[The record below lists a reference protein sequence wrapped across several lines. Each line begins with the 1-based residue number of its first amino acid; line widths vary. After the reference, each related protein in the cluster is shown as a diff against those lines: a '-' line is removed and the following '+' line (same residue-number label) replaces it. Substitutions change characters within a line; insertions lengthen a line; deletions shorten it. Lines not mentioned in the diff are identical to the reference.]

1 MNVVTHPNQ
10 TGEAGTRKSDP
21 LLQPLRIKN
30 VLFRNR
36 IMSTSH
42 ASTLDDGGI
51 PKERYQRY
59 HEEKAKGGIALT
71 MFGGSS
77 MVSRDLSWGGGQIDV
92 SGDEV
97 IPYLQEFSARVHGHG
112 AAIMCQISHLGRRAD
127 AMGWNWLPTVGPSPI
142 RETRHRNFPREMD
155 AHDIAR
161 IVKEYAVAAKRCQ
174 EGGWTVSKRSPAG
187 I

>member
-1 MNVVTHPNQ
+1 MN
-10 TGEAGTRKSDP
+10 DP

-30 VLFRNR
+30 LTLRNR

-42 ASTLDDGGI
+42 ASTLDDGGM

-77 MVSRDLSWGGGQIDV
+77 MVSRDF
-92 SGDEV
+92 E
-97 IPYLQEFSARVHGHG
+97 
-112 AAIMCQISHLGRRAD
+112 LGRRPDRCRRRRDHPVAAAVLGAHPRPWRRDHVPDFPSRPARRRRRLELAAD
-127 AMGWNWLPTVGPSPI
+127 DGAFARSARRGTA
-142 RETRHRNFPREMD
+142 TFPREMD
-155 AHDIAR
+155 AHDIDR
-161 IVKEYAVAAKRCQ
+161 VIGDYAAAAKRCQ
-174 EGGWTVSKRSPAG
+174 EGGLDGVETRRPAA